1 MSRKTRREKILSQ
14 LRRQARLRDGQEKI
28 ASGESK
34 QSQTLS
40 KPSQTRSEPSQ
51 TQLTQYSL
59 PQITTLEKTAS
70 KELNNLPASPKTA
83 NTTGL
88 INYHYLV
95 SDLRRI
101 TILTVLAFLFEL
113 AIYYFQEVV

>member
-28 ASGESK
+28 APGE
-34 QSQTLS
+34 S
-40 KPSQTRSEPSQ
+40 KPSQTRSAE
-51 TQLTQYSL
+51 YSL
-59 PQITTLEKTAS
+59 PQITPGEKPAG
-70 KELNNLPASPKTA
+70 KELNNLPSLAKTA

-88 INYHYLV
+88 INYRYLV